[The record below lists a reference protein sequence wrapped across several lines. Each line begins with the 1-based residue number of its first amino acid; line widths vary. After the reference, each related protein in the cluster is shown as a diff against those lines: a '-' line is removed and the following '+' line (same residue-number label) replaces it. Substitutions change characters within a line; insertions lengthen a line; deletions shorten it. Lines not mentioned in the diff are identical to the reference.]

1 VALETLVIPL
11 LARLARAAEEGQT
24 ETLSL
29 TKRPDGLYEDAQGR
43 LYEVKAA
50 PRLRGGVDT

>member
-24 ETLSL
+24 ATLSL
-29 TKRPDGLYEDAQGR
+29 AKRPDGLYEDARGR
-43 LYEVKAA
+43 VYQVRPSSPPPAEHDA
-50 PRLRGGVDT
+50 